1 MCVGCWRFARSQVKL
16 CGWHLTGTKC
26 NRRRTEGLF
35 TPVFPLA
42 ARGAGQCPTRETS
55 SNATTTQ
62 SLSLHLSPTLL
73 PLPLSLCLMSSPK
86 CRSVHLRLKDR
97 YWSDRKFEVSHENQP
112 WPRQL
117 TSSNAT
123 ITQQSLCPSC
133 PSCALCPPCPLV
145 LSKSHLARGP
155 DDQICGGLH
164 PHSETHPSPNKAA
177 LACVSNTLY
186 FLALFITKFIVLLC
200 MKSASC
206 ILCTLQFTII
216 DAQWPQEF
224 SA

>member
-42 ARGAGQCPTRETS
+42 ARGAGQCRTRETS

-155 DDQICGGLH
+155 DDQICGWGLH
-164 PHSETHPSPNKAA
+164 PASTETHPSCPNKVGRATT
-177 LACVSNTLY
+177 CVENSLY
-186 FLALFITKFIVLLC
+186 FLDNILKMIVV
-200 MKSASC
+200 
-206 ILCTLQFTII
+206 F
-216 DAQWPQEF
+216 W
-224 SA
+224 